1 MLCVS
6 GKKTWGE
13 TTTQVVLFCDQ
24 PWVNNGRIPPMGTN
38 DNGSKNCQLI
48 IIPVKVKR
56 KQVRPTKQQTRF
68 VEEEKRIGILMPS
81 TLNWTGLNGW
91 VATRRYTNRIC
102 EKTKKVDRQTDR
114 SKQTG
119 WFRISEASGSSL
131 FFSLSFDVNR
141 KKKRS
146 FLREKRRKWI
156 WNRQQPYYYYTPPGH
171 LLWLIW
177 FLLKSSCWPFTCL
190 ITFVTP

>member
-102 EKTKKVDRQTDR
+102 EKTKKVDRQT
-114 SKQTG
+114 
-119 WFRISEASGSSL
+119 E
-131 FFSLSFDVNR
+131 VNR
-141 KKKRS
+141 PVDSESLKHLVRPFFFFAFIRRQPKEKTIIPPWKKK
-146 FLREKRRKWI
+146 KVDMK
-156 WNRQQPYYYYTPPGH
+156 
-171 LLWLIW
+171 
-177 FLLKSSCWPFTCL
+177 
-190 ITFVTP
+190 

>member
-119 WFRISEASGSSL
+119 WFRISEASGSSP
-131 FFSLSFDVNR
+131 FFFRFHSTSTERKNDHSSVKKEESRYEIGSSRTTTTPLLAISYGWYDSYLSPAADLSLV
-141 KKKRS
+141 
-146 FLREKRRKWI
+146 
-156 WNRQQPYYYYTPPGH
+156 
-171 LLWLIW
+171 
-177 FLLKSSCWPFTCL
+177 
-190 ITFVTP
+190 